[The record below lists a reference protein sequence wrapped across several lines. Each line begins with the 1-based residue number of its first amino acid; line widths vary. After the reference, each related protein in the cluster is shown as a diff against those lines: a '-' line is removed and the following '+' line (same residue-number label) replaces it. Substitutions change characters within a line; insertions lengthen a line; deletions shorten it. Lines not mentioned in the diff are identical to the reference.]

1 MQFICRL
8 GTPDGQIV
16 EEVHE
21 ASDERTLRKDLAN
34 QGFQLFEVRRKGV
47 LARLPLPAL
56 RKAGRRLPPRDLM
69 IFNQELAALLRSG
82 LPMLQAL
89 NLMLVRQRDPEFR
102 EVISQIRD
110 KVSSGDDFSKAVT
123 DFGDMF
129 PPLYSATLK
138 AGERSGEM
146 EQVIRRFVRYLG
158 LVLETRKR
166 VVSALVYPLTLIG
179 LSIGLIVVMTVYVLP
194 KFTDFFSNLQVE
206 LPLLTRITMGT
217 SLFVKDNILFIFLVL
232 VAAGFALTQFS
243 RSEAG
248 GMTISFWKLKIPFLG
263 PIFHQTAISE
273 FCRSLST
280 LLAGG
285 IPLVTSLEVATR
297 AVSSPY
303 LKSKLDPVIQRVREG
318 QPLADTLEATGVTSD
333 IVIDMVQVGE
343 ATGELDRML
352 FDLSDF
358 LDEEVEVRLDRVLTL
373 LEPVMMILMGLIVAT
388 LLVSVY
394 LPLFSL
400 LGQIQG

>member
-1 MQFICRL
+1 
-8 GTPDGQIV
+8 
-16 EEVHE
+16 
-21 ASDERTLRKDLAN
+21 
-34 QGFQLFEVRRKGV
+34 
-47 LARLPLPAL
+47 
-56 RKAGRRLPPRDLM
+56 M